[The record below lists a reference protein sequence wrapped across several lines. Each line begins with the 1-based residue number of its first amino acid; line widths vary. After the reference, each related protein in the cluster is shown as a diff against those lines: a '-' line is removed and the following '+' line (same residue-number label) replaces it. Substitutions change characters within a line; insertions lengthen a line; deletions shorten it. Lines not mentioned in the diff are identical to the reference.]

1 MKSEIVWEHTIVPF
15 IESRTD
21 LGQRS
26 ATPSS
31 TGSREAAFQA
41 ANAAVRKKAK
51 STVVLDVKQ
60 VTLLADYFVF
70 TGGESKA
77 QVKAIAEEIADSFA
91 KFGRK
96 PKSMEG
102 MTEGRWVLLDFGD
115 VIIHILQEKERDY
128 YKLEQFW
135 NHALVVDEDEW
146 SDDNLE
152 EGKPKV
158 RENKAE

>member
-1 MKSEIVWEHTIVPF
+1 
-15 IESRTD
+15 
-21 LGQRS
+21 
-26 ATPSS
+26 
-31 TGSREAAFQA
+31 
-41 ANAAVRKKAK
+41 
-51 STVVLDVKQ
+51 
-60 VTLLADYFVF
+60 
-70 TGGESKA
+70 
-77 QVKAIAEEIADSFA
+77 
-91 KFGRK
+91 
-96 PKSMEG
+96 MEG

>member
-1 MKSEIVWEHTIVPF
+1 M
-15 IESRTD
+15 
-21 LGQRS
+21 GQRS

-31 TGSREAAFQA
+31 VESREAAFQA

-77 QVKAIAEEIADSFA
+77 QVKAIAEEVAHTLA

-96 PKSMEG
+96 PKAMEG
-102 MTEGRWVLLDFGD
+102 MIEGRWVLLDFGD

-158 RENKAE
+158 RNKQAE

>member
-1 MKSEIVWEHTIVPF
+1 MIIPF

-26 ATPSS
+26 STPSS
-31 TGSREAAFQA
+31 VGSRDAAFQA
-41 ANAAVRKKAK
+41 ANAAQRKKAK
-51 STVVLDVKQ
+51 SIVVLDVRQ

-77 QVKAIAEEIADSFA
+77 QVKAIADEIAESFA
-91 KFGRK
+91 KLGRK
-96 PKSMEG
+96 VKTIEG
-102 MTEGRWVLLDFGD
+102 LSEGRWVLLDYGD

-152 EGKPKV
+152 EGNSGTK
-158 RENKAE
+158 RSE